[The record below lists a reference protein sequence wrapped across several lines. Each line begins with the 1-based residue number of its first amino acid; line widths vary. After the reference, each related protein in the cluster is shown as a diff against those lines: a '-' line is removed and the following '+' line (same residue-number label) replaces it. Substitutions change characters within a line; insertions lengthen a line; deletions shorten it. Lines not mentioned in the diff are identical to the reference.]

1 MLLMEKMFDC
11 WCDLDSTTPDAFL
24 TQYFTHEHEAGKIK
38 IDDRYAIDIFE
49 DCLRTYSEIVG
60 VRNRKFPLNRI
71 VLLYAIVIYLINRD
85 TITENQFIRRLRIV
99 NNLVQNSEDEISDS
113 ENRSSGNRMPAILR
127 QVDSIMVAGVYEK
140 EKRRI
145 HLMFKNYLMSFMF
158 VLSVPPSARMVQI
171 LFPGFAPTT

>member
-1 MLLMEKMFDC
+1 MTVLAIFMVMLSLSLIHIFLCYRSGGSPQGQSGDEFDLLEKYFSDTAESPLENMLLMEKMFDC

-99 NNLVQNSEDEISDS
+99 NNLVQNSEDEISDKMCIRD
-113 ENRSSGNRMPAILR
+113 RSGTY
-127 QVDSIMVAGVYEK
+127 Q
-140 EKRRI
+140 
-145 HLMFKNYLMSFMF
+145 
-158 VLSVPPSARMVQI
+158 
-171 LFPGFAPTT
+171 